1 MTEKIIFISHPYYA
15 INNSSNNLRI
25 YKKSKNSNN
34 WYYIQCKSIEEYRTK
49 LRKYILGFYEYTRDE
64 KKAHYTLNDVLKKN
78 DDNSSMFDYF
88 MGGKKSEEVMQN
100 NKMFREKMAMLKD
113 ASYLT
118 DNKVKKMQQDWCKYI
133 ENSNIQLSVLSF
145 NQKYIDEN
153 TNIKDFQKIIT
164 TDVLPKFFGYCGY
177 ENPKEN
183 LEWIVALH
191 NDRDNNY
198 HFHIAWIEK
207 KACYENSRGN
217 LGYRQKLLLKQDEE
231 IFLKRQVGLAI
242 ERKKLYTPKIIDL
255 NQNLN
260 ALKSYFNKNDH
271 NFTLKN
277 MNEYHMENDMV
288 ELGFYLNKLRTENRK
303 YIKYGSIKDD
313 ELGVHIKK
321 LAKGIKSKI
330 FQNPEIK
337 KIKNDIDKS
346 INNINDLIE
355 SFDEK
360 NSVNKEFSPYKN
372 SLIDS
377 KLDSTD
383 KYIMNSIINY
393 ANTYFRKNSKYKIED
408 LISEISYQEFRK
420 KYLKYENK
428 PIIRYKISL
437 IKNVLDENKIKSQ
450 VEKALIRITKKQEQV
465 ADKFYEMFERN

>member
-1 MTEKIIFISHPYYA
+1 M
-15 INNSSNNLRI
+15 
-25 YKKSKNSNN
+25 
-34 WYYIQCKSIEEYRTK
+34 
-49 LRKYILGFYEYTRDE
+49 
-64 KKAHYTLNDVLKKN
+64 
-78 DDNSSMFDYF
+78 
-88 MGGKKSEEVMQN
+88 SE
-100 NKMFREKMAMLKD
+100 
-113 ASYLT
+113 
-118 DNKVKKMQQDWCKYI
+118 
-133 ENSNIQLSVLSF
+133 QL
-145 NQKYIDEN
+145 
-153 TNIKDFQKIIT
+153 
-164 TDVLPKFFGYCGY
+164 
-177 ENPKEN
+177 
-183 LEWIVALH
+183 
-191 NDRDNNY
+191 
-198 HFHIAWIEK
+198 
-207 KACYENSRGN
+207 
-217 LGYRQKLLLKQDEE
+217 
-231 IFLKRQVGLAI
+231 
-242 ERKKLYTPKIIDL
+242 
-255 NQNLN
+255 
-260 ALKSYFNKNDH
+260 
-271 NFTLKN
+271 
-277 MNEYHMENDMV
+277 
-288 ELGFYLNKLRTENRK
+288 
-303 YIKYGSIKDD
+303 
-313 ELGVHIKK
+313 

>member
-1 MTEKIIFISHPYYA
+1 
-15 INNSSNNLRI
+15 
-25 YKKSKNSNN
+25 
-34 WYYIQCKSIEEYRTK
+34 
-49 LRKYILGFYEYTRDE
+49 
-64 KKAHYTLNDVLKKN
+64 
-78 DDNSSMFDYF
+78 MFDYF

-277 MNEYHMENDMV
+277 MSEYHLENDMV
-288 ELGFYLNKLRTENRK
+288 ELGFYLNRLRTENRK

-313 ELGVHIKK
+313 EVGVNIKK
-321 LAKGIKSKI
+321 IAKDIKSKI

-337 KIKNDIDKS
+337 KIKNDIDK
-346 INNINDLIE
+346 
-355 SFDEK
+355 
-360 NSVNKEFSPYKN
+360 
-372 SLIDS
+372 
-377 KLDSTD
+377 
-383 KYIMNSIINY
+383 
-393 ANTYFRKNSKYKIED
+393 
-408 LISEISYQEFRK
+408 
-420 KYLKYENK
+420 
-428 PIIRYKISL
+428 
-437 IKNVLDENKIKSQ
+437 
-450 VEKALIRITKKQEQV
+450 
-465 ADKFYEMFERN
+465 